1 MTRKRTSLAAVPF
14 HRLAVR
20 IDDGVAVVHMDGG
33 PMGLLDRPLVADLA
47 TLVELADRDPG
58 VKAVVLTGARPGR
71 FAGHADVRWM
81 REGSDDSPPM
91 NRKGAAALMRF
102 VGVAAKSS
110 TFRRIAARSPLEGV
124 IELDRFH
131 DTFVKMNS
139 SSVIYVA
146 AINGSAL
153 GGGAELAW
161 ACDIRIIADHDDAFI
176 GQPEVLMGFNP
187 GGGGT
192 QRLAHLIGP
201 HRALM
206 AILDGAAFTA
216 AEALELGAV
225 DAVVPPGDLVEHAV
239 KRAHRSGS
247 RPSEAIGAI
256 KRAIYFGA
264 SSPLRKGLLTE
275 RAEFLSVLGDA
286 QTAAIM
292 NAYVRDYES
301 AGRLLLHDPA
311 SYERSVENG
320 HWAPA
325 PETQPP
331 PH

>member
-1 MTRKRTSLAAVPF
+1 MDVE
-14 HRLAVR
+14 
-20 IDDGVAVVHMDGG
+20 DGVALVRMDGG

-47 TLVELADRDPG
+47 TMVDLADRDPG
-58 VKAVVLTGARPGR
+58 VKAVVLTGARPDR

-81 REGSDDSPPM
+81 REGSDDSPSI
-91 NRKGAAALMRF
+91 NRKGATALMRF
-102 VGVAAKSS
+102 VGAAAKSS
-110 TFRRIAARSPLEGV
+110 AFRRIAARTRLEGV

-131 DTFVKMNS
+131 DTFVKMNT
-139 SSVIYVA
+139 SSVVYVA

-161 ACDIRIIADHDDAFI
+161 ACDVRFMADHDDAFI

-201 HRALM
+201 HRALT
-206 AILDGAAFTA
+206 AILDGTSFTA
-216 AEALELGAV
+216 AEALGMGAV
-225 DAVVPPGDLVEHAV
+225 DAVVPPGELVAHAV
-239 KRAHRSGS
+239 TRAHRLGA
-247 RPSEAIGAI
+247 RPTDAIGAI
-256 KRAIYFGA
+256 KRAVYFGA
-264 SSPLRKGLLTE
+264 SSPLRRGLLAE
-275 RAEFLSVLGDA
+275 RAEFLSVLGDD

-311 SYERSVENG
+311 SYERAVENG

-325 PETQPP
+325 PEARPP
-331 PH
+331 AL